1 MHPTP
6 TDTMDRLV
14 RMRERGALNPETEA
28 SVQDYLRRRSA
39 VLAGQADPG
48 PMSSPNCG
56 PSSPDT
62 SRTVTPRGPT
72 SRP

>member
-1 MHPTP
+1 MPPTP

-28 SVQDYLRRRSA
+28 SVRDYLRRRSA

-48 PMSSPNCG
+48 PSL
-56 PSSPDT
+56 PSSA
-62 SRTVTPRGPT
+62 TPKG
-72 SRP
+72 